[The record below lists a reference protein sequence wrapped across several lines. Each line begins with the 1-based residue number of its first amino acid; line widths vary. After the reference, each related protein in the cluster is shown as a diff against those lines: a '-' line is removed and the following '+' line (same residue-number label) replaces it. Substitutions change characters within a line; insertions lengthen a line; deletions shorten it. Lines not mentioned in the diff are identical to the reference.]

1 MTGGVKFSFQNS
13 FFSVKFFS
21 KVGDLV
27 MPDFNIFH
35 IKSDPINLNSNQVCE
50 IRRIYD
56 SRVTKS
62 KYWCSF
68 CDFHIGNDE
77 ATKIAEL
84 EIPTKVKEKTLYHG
98 YIFSSIYMKNWWDYP
113 TTWLS
118 EIRMLIKFNNCYGLY
133 REITDSYRESSAY
146 ITIVKRCPKCN
157 RRLTT

>member
-1 MTGGVKFSFQNS
+1 
-13 FFSVKFFS
+13 
-21 KVGDLV
+21 

-35 IKSDPINLNSNQVCE
+35 MKNDPINLNSDQVYE

-84 EIPTKVKEKTLYHG
+84 EIPTKDKEENLYHG
-98 YIFSSIYMKNWWDYP
+98 YIFSSLDIENLWDHPLNWV
-113 TTWLS
+113 S
-118 EIRMLIKFNNCYGLY
+118 EIEMLVKANNCYGLY

-146 ITIVKRCPKCN
+146 MSIVKRCPKCN
-157 RRLTT
+157 RRLTR